1 MENNTQNQD
10 PYVGLYADALGRG
23 VQTAQPVAAPNQA
36 QMNMQSMR
44 PQGGLNQGLVNAS
57 PSFLGGPNGAVAQGG
72 QEEQEEQEGQEE
84 QTENYMQALFNGETL
99 SEAFREKAKTIFAAA
114 LNEKVSTM
122 EQAIFQANLE
132 VLQEE
137 VTKGVEEGI
146 AAGLS
151 YITESVDSYL
161 TEVGREWLVENKLEV
176 ESGFRTEIAENFM
189 NGLKDLFEN
198 SFMEVPE
205 EKRDIVDDLFNAN
218 NQIEASLNSVIEENV
233 HLKSALGAQLCA
245 EQFTQIAEG
254 LTQTDVERLA
264 NLSQGIEFNSVEQY
278 TQKVQLLKESYFGKG
293 STVNTPSPRF
303 DTETPSNQS
312 NTTAS
317 PLMES
322 YVNAISRQIKLTN
335 IKK

>member
-1 MENNTQNQD
+1 MPQNQD

-23 VQTAQPVAAPNQA
+23 VQVAQPVAAPNQA
-36 QMNMQSMR
+36 QINMQSFR
-44 PQGGLNQGLVNAS
+44 PQGGLMQGIVNAS

-72 QEEQEEQEGQEE
+72 QEEQEGQEE

-99 SEAFREKAKTIFAAA
+99 SEAFREKAKLIFTAA
-114 LNEKVSTM
+114 LNERVSII
-122 EQAIFQANLE
+122 EAAILQANSE
-132 VLQEE
+132 VLREE

-146 AAGLS
+146 GAGLS
-151 YITESVDSYL
+151 YITEAVDSYL

-218 NQIEASLNSVIEENV
+218 NTIEASLNSVIEENA

-245 EQFTQIAEG
+245 EQFVQISEG
-254 LTQTDVERLA
+254 LVQTDVERLA
-264 NLSQGIEFNSVEQY
+264 NLTQGIQFDSIEQY
-278 TQKVQLLKESYFGKG
+278 AQKVQILKESYFGN
-293 STVNTPSPRF
+293 VNNTNSSKQRF
-303 DTETPSNQS
+303 DTETPVNQS
-312 NTTAS
+312 NTISS
-317 PLMES
+317 PLMEG
-322 YVNAISRQIKLTN
+322 YVNALSRQLKLTN